1 MIRVLIPENAEF
13 SRYENEIKNL
23 YKNSQAQIND
33 PNSFEFIRD
42 NTFFYMF
49 LDDDK
54 LIGGIYYFVDE
65 AGKLF
70 LNGFANRKMFEQSLE
85 CLKLSTGWFD
95 SDIYAEAQNRASAL
109 CLLRCGFRRFN
120 DNIFILKVKSSAKRV
135 YSSFF

>member
-1 MIRVLIPENAEF
+1 MIRVLIPKDAEF
-13 SRYENEIKNL
+13 LCYENEIRSL
-23 YKNSQAQIND
+23 YQNSQSQICD
-33 PNSFEFIRD
+33 PNPFEFIRD

-109 CLLRCGFRRFN
+109 CLLKCGFTRQRE
-120 DNIFILKVKSSAKRV
+120 NIFV
-135 YSSFF
+135 YCHKNL

>member
-109 CLLRCGFRRFN
+109 CLLRCGFKREAGNVF
-120 DNIFILKVKSSAKRV
+120 VKRKEDYGQRIRKDV
-135 YSSFF
+135 V

>member
-1 MIRVLIPENAEF
+1 MIRVLIPENDEF

-23 YKNSQAQIND
+23 YQNSQAQIND
-33 PNSFEFIRD
+33 PNPFEFIRD

-49 LDDDK
+49 LDNDK

-70 LNGFANRKMFEQSLE
+70 LNGFAKRKMFEQSLE

-109 CLLRCGFRRFN
+109 CLLRCGFKREAGN
-120 DNIFILKVKSSAKRV
+120 VFILPAKPLA
-135 YSSFF
+135 

>member
-54 LIGGIYYFVDE
+54 LIG
-65 AGKLF
+65 
-70 LNGFANRKMFEQSLE
+70 
-85 CLKLSTGWFD
+85 
-95 SDIYAEAQNRASAL
+95 
-109 CLLRCGFRRFN
+109 
-120 DNIFILKVKSSAKRV
+120 
-135 YSSFF
+135 